1 MSKFI
6 QLSVLT
12 GLLGLASTL
21 VACGSEVSVDE
32 AAEASPEDI
41 CKHMANKIEDEDVD
55 MEKCQE
61 GVKEM
66 KDALGDK
73 WEDVAKCLVKAESEK
88 DAEKCAMV
96 AMGAALEKA
105 GEEMEKEMEKLD
117 ADE

>member
-6 QLSVLT
+6 QLSVFT

-21 VACGSEVSVDE
+21 VACGSEVSEEE
-32 AAEASPEDI
+32 AAEASPKEI
-41 CKHMANKIEDEDVD
+41 CEHMASKMEDEDVD
-55 MEKCQE
+55 MEKCEE

-88 DAEKCAMV
+88 DAEKCAMA
-96 AMGAALEKA
+96 AMGAMMEKA
-105 GEEMEKEMEKLD
+105 GEEMEKELEKLD
-117 ADE
+117 ADK